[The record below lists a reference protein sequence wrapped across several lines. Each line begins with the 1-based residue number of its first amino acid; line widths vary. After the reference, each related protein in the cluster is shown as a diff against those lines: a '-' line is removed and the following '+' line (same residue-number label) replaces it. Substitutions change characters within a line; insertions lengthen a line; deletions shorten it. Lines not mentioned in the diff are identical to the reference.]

1 MSDAKV
7 LLLVEDERLILWT
20 LQEMLE
26 FGGYVVIAATCGVD
40 AITILDSRHP
50 EIAGVVTDVR
60 LGVGPNGWEVSWRAR
75 ELQPDIP
82 VVYASGDSAA
92 EWPFYGVPK
101 SIMVPKPYG
110 TSQMLTAISSILISS
125 TP

>member
-20 LQEMLE
+20 PQEMLE

-60 LGVGPNGWEVSWRAR
+60 LGGGSQRMGGIVAR
-75 ELQPDIP
+75 PRTATG
-82 VVYASGDSAA
+82 YSC
-92 EWPFYGVPK
+92 GVC
-101 SIMVPKPYG
+101 IRR
-110 TSQMLTAISSILISS
+110 
-125 TP
+125 